1 MMLQELA
8 DTRQQVVNAIAA
20 ASRTHERLI
29 DGDPDAT
36 SAHEAALH
44 ELHEARKLE
53 EALWGDLR
61 ELTEPTP

>member
-8 DTRQQVVNAIAA
+8 DARQSVVNAIAA
-20 ASRTHERLI
+20 ASRTHERLN
-29 DGDPDAT
+29 GDLDAT
-36 SAHEAALH
+36 IAHETALH